1 MDHPNSP
8 IDTYIEFRDASTSL
22 SEMCDKFG
30 IPKFDHEDR
39 GGRYPLSLPDRA
51 LRLCRRFDLGLAHG
65 RKEGDSVAFLKSK
78 FVEYDLAIS
87 SDDED
92 DPPFMDRVALLVKT
106 IESGRTARPE
116 LDFDASVK
124 RLRESERV
132 IFRGDECNVRFDE
145 KR

>member
-1 MDHPNSP
+1 MDNPKSP

-30 IPKFDHEDR
+30 IPKFDHEDHN
-39 GGRYPLSLPDRA
+39 GRYPLSLPDRA

-78 FVEYDLAIS
+78 FVEYGLAIP

-106 IESGRTARPE
+106 IESGRPARPE
-116 LDFDASVK
+116 LDFDASAK
-124 RLRESERV
+124 RLQESERA
-132 IFRGDECNVRFDE
+132 IFRADDFNVRFDA